1 MISYV
6 YVFSA
11 CGYGHM
17 SDHAQQDQRDPLE
30 LELQTVVNHWCGC
43 WGYNPG
49 PLGETFWL
57 LSHLSRPLNFMFF
70 IFV

>member
-11 CGYGHM
+11 CTYGHM

-30 LELQTVVNHWCGC
+30 LELQTVV
-43 WGYNPG
+43 
-49 PLGETFWL
+49 
-57 LSHLSRPLNFMFF
+57 SH
-70 IFV
+70 

>member
-1 MISYV
+1 MISYVYV

-30 LELQTVVNHWCGC
+30 LELQTVVSHLTWVLGI
-43 WGYNPG
+43 YNSG
-49 PLGETFWL
+49 PLGETF
-57 LSHLSRPLNFMFF
+57 
-70 IFV
+70 